1 MSPEAIGLA
10 IASALRPTGFA
21 AVYALLSAPRPA
33 RPLAAYVLV
42 GFAWS
47 CAVGVVVVS
56 VLHGVGIKTGNSTA
70 YAVIE
75 LIGGGAALGFAAGMA
90 AGKLPRERD
99 SSVSDSRLVRRL
111 RDPSPSVAAGAGVA
125 THLPGLFYLL
135 GLNAIAAV
143 DPSLAVG
150 MVDVIVFNAIW
161 FTIPAVALVS
171 ALRRPEA
178 ARRALGR
185 IADWMRCHQRS
196 VLVAAFAVVGVF
208 FVIKGVFDLSG

>member
-21 AVYALLSAPRPA
+21 AVYALLSAPWPA
-33 RPLAAYVLV
+33 RLLAAYVVV

-90 AGKLPRERD
+90 AGKLPRERE
-99 SSVSDSRLVRRL
+99 SSVSESRLARRL

-135 GLNAIAAV
+135 GLNAVAAT
-143 DPSLAVG
+143 DPSLVAG
-150 MVDVIVFNAIW
+150 TIDVLIFNAIW
-161 FTIPAVALVS
+161 FTIPFAALVLS
-171 ALRRPEA
+171 VRRPEA
-178 ARRALGR
+178 TKRTFGWIADLARR
-185 IADWMRCHQRS
+185 HQRPA
-196 VLVAAFAVVGVF
+196 LIGAFAIVGAF
-208 FVIKGVFDLSG
+208 FVVKGVLDLSG